1 MVRNMPSWIC
11 PNTKCIYDKQLQPGQ
26 YCPLCGEQAKG
37 FNVSEFTNLLKEKW
51 SLKKSMMKSQKREE
65 ALRRKKYCPKCG
77 STNINFP
84 VFYRPSIWKCLDC
97 GYEGAFIIEDRK
109 LAEQKQKKV

>member
-1 MVRNMPSWIC
+1 MSPWTC
-11 PNTKCIYDKQLQPGQ
+11 PNTRCTYDKELQFGQL
-26 YCPLCGEQAKG
+26 CPLCGEQAKQ
-37 FNVSEFTNLLKEKW
+37 FKFSELDDLWKQKWNFKKPIDRTKNQEKA
-51 SLKKSMMKSQKREE
+51 S
-65 ALRRKKYCPKCG
+65 RRRAFCPKCG
-77 STNINFP
+77 STNTNFP